1 MKKIVRNI
9 IKLIILIII
18 LIGAYY
24 YEDIE
29 KIIKENNLGNV
40 SNIVNPKDNN
50 QNNISNIVSSTD
62 NLEIYYLDVGNADSI
77 LIRYHNNNVL
87 IDAGN
92 NEDGEKL
99 VNYFKSLGVE
109 NFKYVIGTHAHEDH
123 IGGMDNIINSFNIE
137 HFYMPSTITTTKTFE
152 DVIDSLTKKNIKF
165 ETPKIDYKFNIEDI
179 EFKILYIGDNKEDLN
194 KTSIILKMTYKETS
208 YLFTG
213 DATSEAEK
221 EILNKDIK
229 STVLKVAHH
238 GSQYSSTAKFLNE
251 VKPKYAIIEVGK
263 DNDYGHPKK
272 VVLQKLEK
280 IGAEIYRTD
289 QDGTI
294 HLISDGK
301 NIKIEKINTGT
312 NGG

>member
-1 MKKIVRNI
+1 MKKIIRNI

-18 LIGAYY
+18 LIGTYY

-29 KIIKENNLGNV
+29 KIIKENNQGNV

-50 QNNISNIVSSTD
+50 QNNISNIVNSTD

-179 EFKILYIGDNKEDLN
+179 EFKVLYIGDNKEDLN

-213 DATSEAEK
+213 DATSETEK

-301 NIKIEKINTGT
+301 NIKIEKMNTDT

>member
-29 KIIKENNLGNV
+29 KIIKDYNQDNV
-40 SNIVNPKDNN
+40 SNVINPKDNN

-109 NFKYVIGTHAHEDH
+109 NFKYVIGTHSHEDH

-179 EFKILYIGDNKEDLN
+179 EFKVLYIGDNKEDLN
-194 KTSIILKMTYKETS
+194 KTSIILKMTHKETS

-213 DATSEAEK
+213 DATSETEK

-263 DNDYGHPKK
+263 NNDYGHPKK

-301 NIKIEKINTGT
+301 NIKIEKINTDT

>member
-29 KIIKENNLGNV
+29 KIIKDYNQDNV
-40 SNIVNPKDNN
+40 SNVVNSKDNN

-109 NFKYVIGTHAHEDH
+109 NFKYVIGTHSHEDH

-179 EFKILYIGDNKEDLN
+179 EFKVLYIGDNKEDLN
-194 KTSIILKMTYKETS
+194 KTSIILKMTHKETS

-213 DATSEAEK
+213 DATSETEK

-263 DNDYGHPKK
+263 NNDYGHPKK

-301 NIKIEKINTGT
+301 NIKIEKINTDT

>member
-29 KIIKENNLGNV
+29 KIIKDYNQDNV
-40 SNIVNPKDNN
+40 SNVVNPKVNN

-179 EFKILYIGDNKEDLN
+179 EFKVLYIGDNKEDLN

-213 DATSEAEK
+213 DATSETEK

-263 DNDYGHPKK
+263 NNDYGHPKK

-301 NIKIEKINTGT
+301 NIKIEKINTDT

>member
-1 MKKIVRNI
+1 MVIRNI

-29 KIIKENNLGNV
+29 KIIKENNQGNV

-179 EFKILYIGDNKEDLN
+179 EFKVLYIGDNKEDLN
-194 KTSIILKMTYKETS
+194 KTSIILKMTYKETN

-213 DATSEAEK
+213 DATSETEK
-221 EILNKDIK
+221 EVLNKDIK
-229 STVLKVAHH
+229 SKVLKVAHH

-263 DNDYGHPKK
+263 NNDYGHPKK

-301 NIKIEKINTGT
+301 NIKIEKINTDT

>member
-1 MKKIVRNI
+1 MKKIIRNI

-18 LIGAYY
+18 LIGTYY

-29 KIIKENNLGNV
+29 KIIKDYNQGNV
-40 SNIVNPKDNN
+40 SNIVNPTDNN
-50 QNNISNIVSSTD
+50 QNNISNIVNSTD

-77 LIRYHNNNVL
+77 LIRYHDNNVL

-213 DATSEAEK
+213 DATSETEK

-301 NIKIEKINTGT
+301 NIKIEKINTDT

>member
-24 YEDIE
+24 YDDIE
-29 KIIKENNLGNV
+29 KIIKDYNQDNV
-40 SNIVNPKDNN
+40 SNVVNPKDNN
-50 QNNISNIVSSTD
+50 QNSISNIVSSTD

-152 DVIDSLTKKNIKF
+152 DVIDGLTKKNIKF

-179 EFKILYIGDNKEDLN
+179 EFKVLYIGDNKEDLN

-213 DATSEAEK
+213 DATSETEK

-301 NIKIEKINTGT
+301 NIKIEKINTDT

>member
-1 MKKIVRNI
+1 MKKIIRNI

-18 LIGAYY
+18 LIGTYY

-29 KIIKENNLGNV
+29 KIIKDYNQGNV
-40 SNIVNPKDNN
+40 SNIVNPTDNN

-92 NEDGEKL
+92 NEDGEKI

-213 DATSEAEK
+213 DATSETEK

-301 NIKIEKINTGT
+301 NIKIEKINTDT

>member
-1 MKKIVRNI
+1 MKKIIRNI

-18 LIGAYY
+18 LIGTYY

-29 KIIKENNLGNV
+29 KIIKENNQGNV

-179 EFKILYIGDNKEDLN
+179 EFKVLYIGDNKEDLN

-213 DATSEAEK
+213 DATSETEK

-301 NIKIEKINTGT
+301 NIKIEKINTDT

>member
-1 MKKIVRNI
+1 MKKIIRNI

-18 LIGAYY
+18 LIGTYY

-29 KIIKENNLGNV
+29 KIIKDYNQGNV
-40 SNIVNPKDNN
+40 SNIVNPTDNN

-213 DATSEAEK
+213 DATSETEK

-301 NIKIEKINTGT
+301 NIKISSGYFFPMAE
-312 NGG
+312 

>member
-1 MKKIVRNI
+1 MKKIIRNI

-29 KIIKENNLGNV
+29 KIIKENNQGNV

-179 EFKILYIGDNKEDLN
+179 EFKVLYIGDNKEDLN
-194 KTSIILKMTYKETS
+194 KTSIILKMTYKETN

-213 DATSEAEK
+213 DATSETEK
-221 EILNKDIK
+221 EVLNKDIK
-229 STVLKVAHH
+229 SKVLKVAHH

-263 DNDYGHPKK
+263 NNDYGHPKK

-301 NIKIEKINTGT
+301 NIKIEKINTDT

>member
-29 KIIKENNLGNV
+29 KIIKDYNQDNV
-40 SNIVNPKDNN
+40 SNVVNSKDNN

-109 NFKYVIGTHAHEDH
+109 NFKYVIGTHSHEDH

-179 EFKILYIGDNKEDLN
+179 EFKVLYIGDNKEDLN
-194 KTSIILKMTYKETS
+194 KTSIILKMTHKETS

-213 DATSEAEK
+213 DATSETEK

-301 NIKIEKINTGT
+301 NIKIEKINTDT

>member
-1 MKKIVRNI
+1 MKKIIRNI

-18 LIGAYY
+18 LIGTYY

-29 KIIKENNLGNV
+29 KIIKDYNQGNV
-40 SNIVNPKDNN
+40 SNIVNPTDNN

-213 DATSEAEK
+213 DATSETEK

-301 NIKIEKINTGT
+301 NIKIEKINTDT